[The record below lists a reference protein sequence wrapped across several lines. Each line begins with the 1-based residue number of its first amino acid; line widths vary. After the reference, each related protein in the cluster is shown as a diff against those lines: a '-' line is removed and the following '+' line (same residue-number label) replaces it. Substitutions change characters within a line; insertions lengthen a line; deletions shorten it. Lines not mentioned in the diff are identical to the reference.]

1 MEEEEIDML
10 KFKVGD
16 EITVG
21 KIDPKFDES
30 ENEIVLIGHIG
41 EIIEAVEGVYPYQ
54 VRFYNEYAQKINEE
68 MGSRLFEESELNF
81 L

>member
-1 MEEEEIDML
+1 ML

-16 EITVG
+16 EVTVG
-21 KIDPKFDES
+21 KIDPKFNEP
-30 ENEIVLIGHIG
+30 ENETILIGHIG
-41 EIIEAVEGVYPYQ
+41 EIIEVVEGISPYQ
-54 VRFYNEYAQKINEE
+54 VRFYNKYAQKINEE